1 MKAALLTDNLDDFGL
16 LLDEAWESKKRFTA
30 GITTPKI
37 DAIYEKAKS
46 AGALGGKVSELVA
59 AGSCSFS
66 PNRTRDMQ

>member
-1 MKAALLTDNLDDFGL
+1 M
-16 LLDEAWESKKRFTA
+16 
-30 GITTPKI
+30 GIKETFYRRHNDPKI

-46 AGALGGKVSELVA
+46 AGALGGKSRELVA